1 MQVDIE
7 TGKSAD
13 SAIPSKY
20 AEAIHRLYQMG
31 SQARLARVVGKLLPA
46 DVAQVINSSNSLE
59 EAMDLF
65 ELIQSPMQ
73 AGLTLKELTDDF
85 QVHIVS
91 SCSQDRA
98 VAILESLAPDTRSHL
113 IGKLSHEVGDRLMNA
128 LSQEI
133 RKEIQDLLQYL
144 PNTAGSLM
152 TSRFFAL
159 EEGITARAA
168 IQTVRSLPFHEF
180 VFYVYVL
187 DEEQRLT
194 GVTSLRQ
201 LLLSPAEKPLREI
214 MDPRVM
220 SVNVSATQE
229 EAANLISSSRL
240 LALPVVNDQGVLR
253 GIITVDDLIHVIQD
267 VHTQSMLKASGVD
280 ADSNLSIMAQSFIKV
295 AKGRIPWLVGPF
307 LGGLVAAY
315 ILGKYEATMAA
326 VIQLSFFMPM
336 IFGMAGNV
344 GSQTATVA
352 VRGLATGAIQ
362 VSDFLK
368 LLTKETLSGLLI
380 GSFYGI
386 ALSTYAIVVFHS
398 TTLAFVV
405 GISILSNIVYSGVIA
420 ASLPLLLQRLGHDP
434 AVGGGPY
441 VLTTVDVL
449 GVINYLI
456 IATLVYG
463 L

>member
-1 MQVDIE
+1 M
-7 TGKSAD
+7 
-13 SAIPSKY
+13 
-20 AEAIHRLYQMG
+20 
-31 SQARLARVVGKLLPA
+31 
-46 DVAQVINSSNSLE
+46 
-59 EAMDLF
+59 
-65 ELIQSPMQ
+65 
-73 AGLTLKELTDDF
+73 
-85 QVHIVS
+85 
-91 SCSQDRA
+91 
-98 VAILESLAPDTRSHL
+98 
-113 IGKLSHEVGDRLMNA
+113 
-128 LSQEI
+128 
-133 RKEIQDLLQYL
+133 
-144 PNTAGSLM
+144 
-152 TSRFFAL
+152 
-159 EEGITARAA
+159 AA
-168 IQTVRSLPFHEF
+168 
-180 VFYVYVL
+180 
-187 DEEQRLT
+187 
-194 GVTSLRQ
+194 
-201 LLLSPAEKPLREI
+201 
-214 MDPRVM
+214 
-220 SVNVSATQE
+220 
-229 EAANLISSSRL
+229 
-240 LALPVVNDQGVLR
+240 
-253 GIITVDDLIHVIQD
+253 
-267 VHTQSMLKASGVD
+267 
-280 ADSNLSIMAQSFIKV
+280 
-295 AKGRIPWLVGPF
+295 W
-307 LGGLVAAY
+307 
-315 ILGKYEATMAA
+315 ILGAFEETMSQ